1 MAEDL
6 GSAAKESGTVTRI
19 PFSLAQES
27 RIRSLASWLE
37 FLGWAYLVLTA
48 FDIITMVA
56 SRSIGPLFSALL
68 KVIIGTWALQAARA
82 FRTVATTDVAD
93 QDYLVLGFRKLRSI
107 FLLQSI
113 LVIVSLAL
121 VFSVFMIIFLLGMT
135 TRH

>member
-1 MAEDL
+1 MSEDL
-6 GSAAKESGTVTRI
+6 GSTAKDSGPLTRI

-56 SRSIGPLFSALL
+56 SRNIGPLFSALL
-68 KVIIGTWALQAARA
+68 KVFIGTWALQAARA

-135 TRH
+135 RH